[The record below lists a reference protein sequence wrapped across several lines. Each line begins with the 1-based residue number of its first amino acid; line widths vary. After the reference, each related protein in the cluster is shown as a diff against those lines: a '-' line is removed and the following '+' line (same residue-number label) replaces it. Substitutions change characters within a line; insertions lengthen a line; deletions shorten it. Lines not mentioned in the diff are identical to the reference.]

1 MDMKN
6 SVAFVFGI
14 FFYLYDFDKFRNKY
28 EGTEVTFKSTA
39 DLRSDSDS
47 KQRTALEL
55 IKLYVKNK
63 NNKNLVR

>member
-1 MDMKN
+1 MDLH
-6 SVAFVFGI
+6 VTHYLY
-14 FFYLYDFDKFRNKY
+14 FFYFSIDKFRNKY